1 MPTIT
6 LCYASELVL
15 CLWPSQLSQ
24 LPAPIPQQVV
34 TARLAGGGACTGIF
48 SIILC
53 LPRLPP
59 PELGVLDDAPPS
71 PFARSWLATPATM
84 ASRVAGSSRTAE
96 TVGGRVLAAASF
108 PFGVGV
114 RGSASPDVPA
124 EASLRVAIA
133 V

>member
-1 MPTIT
+1 MPLRLFYAT
-6 LCYASELVL
+6 L
-15 CLWPSQLSQ
+15 PQ
-24 LPAPIPQQVV
+24 LPAPVPQQVV

-53 LPRLPP
+53 RRLP

-96 TVGGRVLAAASF
+96 TVGSRVLAAASF

-114 RGSASPDVPA
+114 GGSASPDVPA